1 MTATTRATGG
11 THASAAAM
19 RGALADGWVITW
31 RNLKRIPRIPELAIF
46 AIFQSI
52 MFVLL
57 FAFVFGGA
65 IAIPGYS
72 DPSAYREYLM
82 PGIFVQTIVFA
93 AATIAIGMC
102 DDINKGIVDRFR
114 SLPMAR
120 SAVLTGRSVAE
131 VVYNAGILVVL
142 MVTGFL
148 VGWTNHNG
156 ILALLA
162 GRRRCSCCSPSRCRG
177 SGSGSG
183 TSVPSV
189 EVAQQVSFTVL
200 FPITFVSTAFVP
212 LRRPAGLAPAV
223 RRVEP
228 GQHPDRVAARDLGE
242 PEPDGAH
249 DGLAGHPGAD
259 PGDAGLGRGDRRD
272 LRAARHPSIP
282 IAESLTCPRRG
293 SWPSGWCWRCSS
305 CCPPDDSSSPA
316 SRPG

>member
-1 MTATTRATGG
+1 MTATTRASGAQMPAGG
-11 THASAAAM
+11 V
-19 RGALADGWVITW
+19 RGALGDGLVITW

-82 PGIFVQTIVFA
+82 PGIFAQTIVFA
-93 AATIAIGMC
+93 AATTAIGMC

-120 SAVLTGRSVAE
+120 SAVLTGRSAAD

-142 MVTGFL
+142 MVTGFA

-156 ILALLA
+156 IVALLEGVA
-162 GRRRCSCCSPSRCRG
+162 LLLLFAFAMSWIGIWL
-177 SGSGSG
+177 G

-212 LRRPAGLAPAV
+212 LAALPNWLQPFALWNPVSTLTVSLRELWGNPNPAV
-223 RRVEP
+223 
-228 GQHPDRVAARDLGE
+228 
-242 PEPDGAH
+242 
-249 DGLAGHPGAD
+249 
-259 PGDAGLGRGDRRD
+259 
-272 LRAARHPSIP
+272 
-282 IAESLTCPRRG
+282 IAS
-293 SWPSGWCWRCSS
+293 
-305 CCPPDDSSSPA
+305 DSPA
-316 SRPG
+316 TQQPILVTIIWVVVIVAIFAPFGIRRYRSLSR